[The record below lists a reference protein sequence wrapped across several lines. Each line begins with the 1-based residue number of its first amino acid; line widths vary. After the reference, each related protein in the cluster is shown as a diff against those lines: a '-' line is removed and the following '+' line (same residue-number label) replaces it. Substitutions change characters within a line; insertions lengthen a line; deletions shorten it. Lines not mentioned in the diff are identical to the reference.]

1 MLGVWGCQRNYKCRI
16 KSLWWASTKT
26 AQWKSRVVL
35 ISSSC
40 GWKDQESQRRQNSL
54 PKEAVSRGDLELE
67 EWLNTLAKDALGHE
81 NYSELK
87 ALEKQKVQGRCSD
100 LALFLP
106 ESRSWKT
113 SSSTIS
119 TLRTKKH
126 SGDQRKGVGG
136 WHIVQTDLAEVTS
149 IFRCTTEW
157 FSYTYTYTN
166 SFSDSFLIQ
175 NILFT
180 EYWVDFPVLHSRS
193 LLVIH
198 CCPPETNTALYINY
212 TPIHFF
218 F

>member
-1 MLGVWGCQRNYKCRI
+1 MLGVQSCQRNHKCRI
-16 KSLWWASTKT
+16 KSLGWASPKT
-26 AQWKSRVVL
+26 AQWKSRVIL
-35 ISSSC
+35 MSSSC
-40 GWKDQESQRRQNSL
+40 GWRDQESQRGQSSL
-54 PKEAVSRGDLELE
+54 PKEVASRGDLELE
-67 EWLNTLAKDALGHE
+67 EWLNTPAKYALGHE

-113 SSSTIS
+113 LSSTVS

-136 WHIVQTDLAEVTS
+136 WHIVQTDLVEVTS
-149 IFRCTTEW
+149 TFKCTAEW

-166 SFSDSFLIQ
+166 SFSYSFLVQ
-175 NILFT
+175 VFT

-198 CCPPETNTALYINY
+198 CCPPETNTRL
-212 TPIHFF
+212 
-218 F
+218 